1 MKKFA
6 LVAAIAAFTSSAMAA
21 DDAVMEKYNKSCAA
35 CHATGAAGAPKTGD
49 ADAWAPRLEKGSDAL
64 VASVTNGMGAMPP
77 KGMCYD
83 CSAEDYAALIE
94 YMAAAQ

>member
-6 LVAAIAAFTSSAMAA
+6 LIAAIAAFTSSAMAA

-49 ADAWAPRLEKGSDAL
+49 ADAWASRLEKGSEAL

-83 CSAEDYAALIE
+83 CSNEDYAALIE

>member
-6 LVAAIAAFTSSAMAA
+6 LIAAIAAFTSSAMAA

-49 ADAWAPRLEKGSDAL
+49 ADAWASRLEKGSEAL
-64 VASVTNGMGAMPP
+64 VASVANGMGAMPP

-83 CSAEDYAALIE
+83 CSNEDYAALIE